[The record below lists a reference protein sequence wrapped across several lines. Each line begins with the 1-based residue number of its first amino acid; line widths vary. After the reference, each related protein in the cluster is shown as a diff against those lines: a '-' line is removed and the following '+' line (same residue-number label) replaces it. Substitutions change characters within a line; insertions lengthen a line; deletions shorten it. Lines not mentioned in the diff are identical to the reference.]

1 MPEEAACGK
10 QVPCDTPPGLNIPA
24 SATHHCLGKRKKQLS
39 VCSVSACHPVAGKE
53 PFGYSLCTLFGD
65 RFHS

>member
-1 MPEEAACGK
+1 MGSRSL
-10 QVPCDTPPGLNIPA
+10 VTPPGLNIPA

-53 PFGYSLCTLFGD
+53 SFGYSLCTLFGD